1 MIYTKDINGRQIF
14 SSCKTIELNGR
25 WVSNPT
31 MELIV
36 MAGWEQYS
44 PPSTSPNQVEEP
56 SYEELVNEFI
66 RERYSASDEFAVI
79 RQKDEKP
86 EEFEA
91 YYSYCEECKLRAR
104 QIIDP
109 QWEAEHKEEQESDES
124 QR

>member
-1 MIYTKDINGRQIF
+1 MIYTKEINGRRIF
-14 SSCKTIELNGR
+14 SSCKTIQLNGR

-31 MELIV
+31 IEQIA
-36 MAGWEQYS
+36 MAGWEEYS
-44 PPSTSPNQVEEP
+44 QPTTSPTQVEDP

-66 RERYSASDEFAVI
+66 RERYSASDEFAII

-104 QIIDP
+104 QLIDP
-109 QWEAEHKEEQESDES
+109 RREAEHPAELPEEM
-124 QR
+124 

>member
-1 MIYTKDINGRQIF
+1 MIYTKAINGREIF

-25 WVSNPT
+25 WISNPT
-31 MELIV
+31 IEQIA

-44 PPSTSPNQVEEP
+44 QQTTDSNQVEEP

-109 QWEAEHKEEQESDES
+109 QWEAEHKEEQEFDDT

>member
-1 MIYTKDINGRQIF
+1 MIYTKEINGREIF

-25 WVSNPT
+25 WISNPT
-31 MELIV
+31 EDQIAE
-36 MAGWEQYS
+36 AGWEQYS
-44 PPSTSPNQVEEP
+44 PPTTSSNQVEEL
-56 SYEELVNEFI
+56 SYEGLVNDFI
-66 RERYSASDEFAVI
+66 RERYSASDEFAII

-86 EEFEA
+86 EEFKT

-109 QWEAEHKEEQESDES
+109 QWEAEHKEDPKNDDT

>member
-1 MIYTKDINGRQIF
+1 MIYTKEINGRQIF

-25 WVSNPT
+25 WISNPT
-31 MELIV
+31 IEQIAMD
-36 MAGWEQYS
+36 GWEQYS
-44 PPSTSPNQVEEP
+44 PPTTNSNQVEEL
-56 SYEELVNEFI
+56 SYEELVNDFI

-109 QWEAEHKEEQESDES
+109 QWEAEHKEEPEYDDT

>member
-1 MIYTKDINGRQIF
+1 MIYTKEINGREIF
-14 SSCKTIELNGR
+14 SSCKTIELNGI
-25 WVSNPT
+25 WISNPT
-31 MELIV
+31 EDQIAE
-36 MAGWEQYS
+36 AGWEQYS
-44 PPSTSPNQVEEP
+44 PPTTSSNQVEEP

-91 YYSYCEECKLRAR
+91 YYTYCEECKLMAR
-104 QIIDP
+104 QII
-109 QWEAEHKEEQESDES
+109 ESHNENSSDDT

>member
-1 MIYTKDINGRQIF
+1 MIYTKEINGRQIF
-14 SSCKTIELNGR
+14 SSCKTIQLNGR

-31 MELIV
+31 IEQIV

-44 PPSTSPNQVEEP
+44 QPTTDSNQVEEP

-66 RERYSASDEFAVI
+66 RERYSASDEFAII

-109 QWEAEHKEEQESDES
+109 QWEAEHPAELPEEI
-124 QR
+124 